1 MSTARPSSEPTDSP
15 ATRPSPAP
23 PVASPPPLPE
33 VDGDAAATRETGAAG
48 GLLRTRSRST
58 WDAFRRAAPRE
69 TSVLGRQIPFLGRR
83 AELERLYDTLRDA
96 LNKRDCRVA
105 WLHGPPG
112 LGKSRLLRE
121 LERAV
126 APQRRGVLWLAVSAA
141 PELAGPPTL
150 TGRILLALLD
160 GEALLGRPD
169 AWKQLAAR
177 AAELVGE
184 RHAAECMAV
193 VGPLVGVAHPDADAR
208 SSTRPVDPEP
218 EIAVQFLGSLLRSR
232 GRSGPLVLQ
241 IDASRG
247 GVEETT
253 LVCRGLTDAL
263 GGISAALL
271 VESRRGPPRALPATA
286 VQLAPLGEEDA
297 LGLVRFVL
305 GRVQGAPTGLERELQ
320 VRAAGSP
327 ERILDLVRGMVA
339 ARDVA
344 QADGVWRWR
353 GQTEPGSPA
362 LPPATQAAGP
372 AAASALPDRLSRL
385 PAELRE
391 VVDAAAI
398 FGATFWFGGVLSV
411 LRGSRKDASD
421 AMSDRDRSRLKAAL
435 MQLQAVEVIGFVDEG
450 RKNADVAFAFESPGD
465 AALLVAAMTP
475 DRRRLAARLGAQWLS
490 IRPRTDPIADW
501 ARIGELFVAGG
512 RLRQA
517 AEAFL
522 HAGTAARDVGQV
534 HRAVELF
541 GDGARLVEADDADL
555 GSDLRIAHG
564 GGLLRLSR
572 VADAEPVLLEA
583 LRMARTLE
591 DDRRCGEAQLRI
603 AQVARVSGRYD
614 MSLGFLEGALK
625 HFRVAGEH
633 RWIADVM
640 DELGLCHLAR
650 GEQAALR
657 EALAYFLKALALRRR
672 SEDRRVL
679 ARSLCHIARVH
690 VARGHFDDAVDAAE
704 EAVQIG
710 EQIVDRWGV
719 SQARMVLGEVHAA
732 AGRYRSAISAWTA
745 AAEMAEELGDPARK
759 LEIEIDHAEAL
770 IAIGRW
776 HDAAALLVDALPTAR
791 RIDDP
796 ELLSGVFRVQASIS
810 LERETFETADLDS
823 QQAVEVARDSGA
835 RGSVARA
842 LLVRGCVL
850 GSRALTGSGASS
862 TLLDRQAT
870 EAFDEALETFARM
883 GDLVRQLSG
892 LRSYVHYLTQRGGG
906 PRLAQIEAR
915 LSDVQA
921 ELVRVSGRHPSTDAP
936 E

>member
-1 MSTARPSSEPTDSP
+1 MTTADPGSSAPDPT

-23 PVASPPPLPE
+23 PLPTQARE
-33 VDGDAAATRETGAAG
+33 GGDPTRAAAPPTPAG
-48 GLLRTRSRST
+48 RGLLRTRSRST

-83 AELERLYDTLRDA
+83 ADLEKLYDTLRDA
-96 LNKRDCRVA
+96 LNRRDCRVA
-105 WLHGPPG
+105 WLHGAPG

-126 APQRRGVLWLAVSAA
+126 APHRRGVLWLNVSAE
-141 PELAGPPTL
+141 PGLAGPPTL
-150 TGRILLALLD
+150 TGRIVLALLD
-160 GEALLGRPD
+160 GEGLLGRAD
-169 AWKQLAAR
+169 AWKQFSAR

-232 GRSGPLVLQ
+232 GRSGPIVLQ

-247 GVEETT
+247 GLEETT
-253 LVCRGLTDAL
+253 LVCRGLTEAL
-263 GGISAALL
+263 AGISAAIL
-271 VESRRGPPRALPATA
+271 VEARRGVPRALPAA
-286 VQLAPLGEEDA
+286 QVHLAPLAEEDA
-297 LGLVRFVL
+297 LSLVRFVL
-305 GRVQGAPTGLERELQ
+305 SKVQDAPSGLDRELLA
-320 VRAAGSP
+320 RAAGSP
-327 ERILDLVRGMVA
+327 ERILDLLRGMVA
-339 ARDVA
+339 ARDLVDS
-344 QADGVWRWR
+344 DGRWRWR
-353 GQTEPGSPA
+353 GQTEPGAPT
-362 LPPATQAAGP
+362 LPPTSTGTTRDSAG
-372 AAASALPDRLSRL
+372 ALPDRLARL
-385 PAELRE
+385 PDDLRE

-398 FGATFWFGGVLSV
+398 FGSTFWFGGVLSV
-411 LRGSRKDASD
+411 LRGSRKGAGD

-435 MQLQAVEVIGFVDEG
+435 MQLQSVEIIGFVDEG
-450 RKNADVAFAFESPGD
+450 KKNADVAFAFEMPGD
-465 AALLVAAMTP
+465 AALLVAALTP

-490 IRPRTDPIADW
+490 VRPRTDPIADW

-512 RLRQA
+512 RLRQG
-517 AEAFL
+517 AEAFV
-522 HAGTAARDVGQV
+522 HAGTAARDVGQI

-541 GDGARLVEADDADL
+541 AEGSRLVEADDADL
-555 GSDLRIAHG
+555 AADLRIAHG

-572 VADAEPVLLEA
+572 VADAEPVLLDG

-603 AQVARVSGRYD
+603 AQVARVSGRYE

-650 GEQAALR
+650 GEQDALR

-690 VARGHFDDAVDAAE
+690 VARGHFDDAQDAAE
-704 EAVQIG
+704 EAAQIG
-710 EQIVDRWGV
+710 EQIVDRWGIA
-719 SQARMVLGEVHAA
+719 QAKMVLGEVHAA
-732 AGRYRSAISAWTA
+732 AGRYRSALAAWGA
-745 AAEMAEELGDPARK
+745 AAELAEELGDPARK
-759 LEIEIDHAEAL
+759 LEIEIDHADAL
-770 IAIGRW
+770 IATGRW
-776 HDAAALLVDALPTAR
+776 HDAAAMLVEALTIAR

-810 LERETFETADLDS
+810 LEREALETADLDS
-823 QQAVEVARDSGA
+823 QQAVEVARASGA

-850 GSRALTGSGASS
+850 GTRALTGQGATS

-906 PRLAQIEAR
+906 PRLVGVESR
-915 LSDVQA
+915 LAEVQA
-921 ELVRVSGRHPSTDAP
+921 ELTRVSGIHPSVDSGD
-936 E
+936 